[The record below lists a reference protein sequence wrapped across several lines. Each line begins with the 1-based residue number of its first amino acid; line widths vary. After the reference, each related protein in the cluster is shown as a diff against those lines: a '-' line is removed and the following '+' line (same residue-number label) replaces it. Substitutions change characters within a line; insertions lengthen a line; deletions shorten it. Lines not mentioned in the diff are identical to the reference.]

1 MKHNHLDFLPW
12 SQVQGRVLLPAAAMF
27 EVATAAARTLLD
39 WPGGSS
45 TAPPVLL
52 EVAIP
57 APFQLALAN
66 SPAAQL
72 VTCTIAAAQGSLQL
86 ATGSMAHLTSSIAAS
101 TKAPSQQHGPAARAG
116 LAALHPQLFPAS
128 SPRPGVVSS
137 LAAHGGNGGT
147 AAEYWT
153 HPAALDATIHAGT
166 ALDPSSLS
174 VPTSLAAF
182 AAPVQLGSSAVWAA
196 ACNLHAA
203 PDGGATGDFTAAPAT
218 QANAA
223 AQLLQ
228 LRSKPVGS
236 RAAPPT
242 ARLLYQVQWRAAEP
256 TDVGHSEAASLV
268 PPAACAKLAW
278 RAVLPGQA
286 GSNWSQ
292 PAAWPPAELVS
303 GAIAWL
309 QGASLRQGSRIGLHA
324 AASAMD
330 GLPATCFGSSGA
342 SGSLAAAGLAGLLRS
357 VAREQAGQS
366 FYSVLSSSY
375 SRQPPVV
382 HQPAHGADAY
392 GSATAGGAL
401 LLPRLAASA
410 EPQPNQLR
418 AQHGAAAAGAAL
430 PHLTGRVLVSGGLGD
445 LGLLA
450 GTWLAQATSAHTV
463 LLGRSAHSRRLPAPL
478 LASSGLAST
487 VLADVA
493 SREDVAALD
502 TLDCSSLQ
510 PLCGIIHAGGTLAD
524 ASLAR
529 QTARSVRTVL
539 APKVHGSQLLVSLAA
554 AAPTQLS
561 VLFSSTATLVGPA
574 GQANYAAANA
584 MLGGLAA
591 AAQQSGHSSLS
602 ILWGA
607 WSVGMAGRDG
617 TVAARIRASGM
628 GLIAPAQGLQAL
640 AQLLA
645 GQQAMLGLPLSSAV
659 ASPFDWPR
667 LRQAAAGAVPAMFE
681 DVSSEAGSSAPS
693 EPGSNTRMKAAA
705 QPVVGNSS
713 RLPKALSVADVATQV
728 ADLVQASLG
737 SEVSCGLFIG
747 TAADLAFIAVAL
759 HNAQAVWPEDGMRP
773 IPDHAPSVLVPRPP
787 LQVPDDAPLMSAGLD
802 SLAAVELR
810 NSLQAKFGLDLPA
823 TVVFDHPSVASLA
836 SHITSLLVEQQ
847 ERHAAPATQETEP
860 QQAPAVNSFSADALL
875 SELQGMAA
883 SVLGAEVSATQPL
896 MEAGLDSLA
905 AVELHNSIA
914 ARFQLGLPAT
924 LVFDHPTIAALA
936 SFLASR
942 MAPIQPVEAALVPAV
957 AAGQLADQAAAAAH
971 TVVVGASARFPGGV
985 SGKFW
990 NIDERLVG
998 LATRSLRLR
1007 TCSQKKPG
1015 RLLNPCPA
1023 GAPTSCCRPAVLLD
1037 CRLQRGGSAAGGA
1050 PGSLGCGGGIPPLHV
1065 PAGHDHLCA
1074 LCGLLHR
1081 RVHLGLTCNAV

>member
-1 MKHNHLDFLPW
+1 MH
-12 SQVQGRVLLPAAAMF
+12 QVQGRVLLPAAAMF
-27 EVATAAARTLLD
+27 EVAAAAARMLMD
-39 WPGGSS
+39 WPAGSS
-45 TAPPVLL
+45 ATHPILC
-52 EVAIP
+52 EVTIP
-57 APFQLALAN
+57 APLQLALAS

-72 VTCTIAAAQGSLQL
+72 LTCIVAARGGSLQL
-86 ATGSMAHLTSSIAAS
+86 AAGSMAHLTSSIAAS
-101 TKAPSQQHGPAARAG
+101 TTAPPPHHGPTARAAHAG
-116 LAALHPQLFPAS
+116 LHLHQLTAS
-128 SPRPGVVSS
+128 SPQPPVVVAG

-147 AAEYWT
+147 AVEYWT
-153 HPAALDATIHAGT
+153 HPAALDAAIHAGT
-166 ALDPSSLS
+166 ALDPSSLN
-174 VPTSLAAF
+174 VPTSLEAF
-182 AAPVQLGSSAVWAA
+182 AAPVQQGSNTAWAA

-203 PDGGATGDFTAAPAT
+203 PDGRAAGDFTAAPAT

-223 AQLLQ
+223 AWLLQ

-236 RAAPPT
+236 RVAAQPS

-256 TDVGHSEAASLV
+256 ADVGLSEATSLL
-268 PPAACAKLAW
+268 PPVACAKVAW
-278 RAVLPGQA
+278 RAVLPSQA
-286 GSNWSQ
+286 GSSWSQ
-292 PAAWPPAELVS
+292 PAALPPAELVS

-309 QGASLRQGSRIGLHA
+309 QGASLQQGIRIGVHA
-324 AASAMD
+324 TASAMD

-342 SGSLAAAGLAGLLRS
+342 SSDLAAAGLAGLLRS
-357 VAREQAGQS
+357 VAREQPGQS
-366 FYSVLSSSY
+366 FYGLLCSSHSH
-375 SRQPPVV
+375 QPPVV
-382 HQPAHGADAY
+382 HQLAQGTDAY

-410 EPQPNQLR
+410 DSQPDQSR
-418 AQHGAAAAGAAL
+418 AQHSAAAAGAGL
-430 PHLTGRVLVSGGLGD
+430 SHLTGRVLVSGGLGD

-450 GTWLAQATSAHTV
+450 GTWLTQAISAHAV

-493 SREDVAALD
+493 SREDVAALAAVD
-502 TLDCSSLQ
+502 RSSPQ
-510 PLCGIIHAGGTLAD
+510 PLCGIIHAGGTLVD

-561 VLFSSTATLVGPA
+561 VLFSSTAALVGPA

-591 AAQQSGHSSLS
+591 AAQQSGHSGLS

-617 TVAARIRASGM
+617 TMAARIRASGM

-645 GQQAMLGLPLSSAV
+645 GQQAMLGLPLSNAI

-681 DVSSEAGSSAPS
+681 DVSSQAGSIPPLVA
-693 EPGSNTRMKAAA
+693 GSNTRMKAAA

-713 RLPKALSVADVATQV
+713 RLAKALSAADVATQV

-737 SEVSCGLFIG
+737 SEVGSVLCNG
-747 TAADLAFIAVAL
+747 TSADLGFIAVAL
-759 HNAQAVWPEDGMRP
+759 QNAQAVWSEDGMRP
-773 IPDHAPSVLVPRPP
+773 VPDHAPSVLVPRPP
-787 LQVPDDAPLMSAGLD
+787 LQVPSDAPLMSAGLD

-847 ERHAAPATQETEP
+847 ERQPAPATQETQP
-860 QQAPAVNSFSADALL
+860 QQAPATSSVSPAALL

-905 AVELHNSIA
+905 AVELRNSIS
-914 ARFQLGLPAT
+914 ARFQLELPAT

-942 MAPIQPVEAALVPAV
+942 LVPAQPVEAALVPAV
-957 AAGQLADQAAAAAH
+957 EAGQVANQAAVAVH

-985 SGKFW
+985 SGRFGKQ
-990 NIDERLVG
+990 
-998 LATRSLRLR
+998 R
-1007 TCSQKKPG
+1007 TSG
-1015 RLLNPCPA
+1015 W
-1023 GAPTSCCRPAVLLD
+1023 
-1037 CRLQRGGSAAGGA
+1037 
-1050 PGSLGCGGGIPPLHV
+1050 
-1065 PAGHDHLCA
+1065 
-1074 LCGLLHR
+1074 
-1081 RVHLGLTCNAV
+1081 LGLQPIN